1 MKRFLTVM
9 LAVSVLASGCQEEK
23 ETKDKNESSQ
33 TVQLSTN
40 KQTADQTPSKQA
52 ESVLQKKNHLK
63 DIQAVNDDK
72 KILIAAQPPHNERF
86 KIAKIENKITKQAE
100 KQFPGHEVTLS
111 LDLKIRLEVKE
122 LKQQIKNKEVSRKEV
137 TKEIDRLINLSKRNQ

>member
-9 LAVSVLASGCQEEK
+9 LTVSVLAAGCQEGK
-23 ETKDKNESSQ
+23 ETKDKNESSE

-40 KQTADQTPSKQA
+40 KQTADQTPSNQA
-52 ESVLQKKNHLK
+52 EKVLQKKNHLK

-72 KILIAAQPPHNERF
+72 KILIAAQIPHNERF
-86 KIAKIENKITKQAE
+86 KIAKIEKKITKQAE

-137 TKEIDRLINLSKRNQ
+137 TKEIDRLIKLSKRNQ